1 MSSIEKILGEI
12 RDRANVLREH
22 IDRGRYDG
30 KQPQFQD
37 KMQEF
42 LDDGAKKIRKFY
54 KKKHGMLYTIKSK
67 KDEKRDI
74 TRLYEIV
81 KSHEDDLTNRLNL
94 LNYYSRQNIQDPN
107 NCKNMSQEKC
117 SRGENIRN
125 CLWVPGS
132 DEYGEWTPD
141 PWNERKQGGKLP
153 EYVGTNL
160 HQRPRGCYPVKQ
172 NTDFDNAERMGS
184 SALLDRG
191 RQVLSTL
198 PVQEKQL
205 TPSQMAEAE
214 VKVKPLTA
222 EQKQKRQQ
230 RKEANRKQYADML
243 AKLKA
248 KTPANGGRKTRKR
261 KRRKRKTKKR
271 LKGGDMSDWIKK
283 RVDEQEEKK
292 RRILFGRMKLARRQN
307 NKEEIEKIKAQLKK
321 SFERQEWYGTQGAKK
336 NLDVLAGM
344 QVQKAMPEIEKSMKM
359 GLLVPRKTREKRAGR
374 RTRKRKRRKRRKRKT
389 HRRRKR

>member
-1 MSSIEKILGEI
+1 MSSIEKILEEI
-12 RDRANVLREH
+12 RVRAYYLREN
-22 IDRGRYDG
+22 IDRGRYDE

-160 HQRPRGCYPVKQ
+160 HQRPRGCYPIKQ
-172 NTDFDNAERMGS
+172 NTVFDDAGKMGPS
-184 SALLDRG
+184 TLADRG
-191 RQVLSTL
+191 REILSTL

-205 TPSQMAEAE
+205 TAAQIAEAN
-214 VKVKPLTA
+214 VKVNPLTK
-222 EQKQKRQQ
+222 EQQQKRQQ
-230 RKEANRKQYADML
+230 RIEANRKQYAEML

-248 KTPANGGRKTRKR
+248 KTPSNGGRKTRKR
-261 KRRKRKTKKR
+261 KRRKRKTK
-271 LKGGDMSDWIKK
+271 
-283 RVDEQEEKK
+283 
-292 RRILFGRMKLARRQN
+292 RRNRM
-307 NKEEIEKIKAQLKK
+307 
-321 SFERQEWYGTQGAKK
+321 
-336 NLDVLAGM
+336 
-344 QVQKAMPEIEKSMKM
+344 
-359 GLLVPRKTREKRAGR
+359 RKTRKRK
-374 RTRKRKRRKRRKRKT
+374 TRKRRKR
-389 HRRRKR
+389 

>member
-1 MSSIEKILGEI
+1 MSSIEKILEEI
-12 RDRANVLREH
+12 RERAYYLREN

-30 KQPQFQD
+30 LQPRFQD

-42 LDDGAKKIRKFY
+42 LNEGAKKIRKFY

-107 NCKNMSQEKC
+107 ECKNMSQEKC

-160 HQRPRGCYPVKQ
+160 HQRPRGCYPIKQ
-172 NTDFDNAERMGS
+172 NTVFDDAGKMGTS
-184 SALLDRG
+184 TLVDRG
-191 RQVLSTL
+191 REILSTL
-198 PVQEKQL
+198 PVAQKKQP
-205 TPSQMAEAE
+205 TPSQKAEDAIT
-214 VKVKPLTA
+214 VKPLTE
-222 EQKQKRQQ
+222 EQRQKRQQ
-230 RKEANRKQYADML
+230 RIEANRKQYEDML
-243 AKLKA
+243 TKIKA
-248 KTPANGGRKTRKR
+248 KPPSNGGRKTRKR
-261 KRRKRKTKKR
+261 KKRKRKRKTH
-271 LKGGDMSDWIKK
+271 
-283 RVDEQEEKK
+283 
-292 RRILFGRMKLARRQN
+292 
-307 NKEEIEKIKAQLKK
+307 
-321 SFERQEWYGTQGAKK
+321 
-336 NLDVLAGM
+336 
-344 QVQKAMPEIEKSMKM
+344 
-359 GLLVPRKTREKRAGR
+359 
-374 RTRKRKRRKRRKRKT
+374 RKRKRRNRKT

>member
-1 MSSIEKILGEI
+1 MSSIEKILEEI
-12 RDRANVLREH
+12 RERAYYLREN

-30 KQPQFQD
+30 KQPRFQD

-42 LDDGAKKIRKFY
+42 LNDGAKKIRKFY

-81 KSHEDDLTNRLNL
+81 KSHEYDLTNRLNL

-141 PWNERKQGGKLP
+141 PWNQRKPGGKLP

-172 NTDFDNAERMGS
+172 NTDFDNAGKMGTS
-184 SALLDRG
+184 TLADRG
-191 RQVLSTL
+191 REILSTL

-205 TPSQMAEAE
+205 TASQIAEDK
-214 VKVKPLTA
+214 VTVKPLTE
-222 EQKQKRQQ
+222 EQQQKRQQ
-230 RKEANRKQYADML
+230 RIEANRKQYADML
-243 AKLKA
+243 AKIHRGTRGPEA
-248 KTPANGGRKTRKR
+248 KTPSHGGRKIRKR
-261 KRRKRKTKKR
+261 KRRKRKTK
-271 LKGGDMSDWIKK
+271 
-283 RVDEQEEKK
+283 
-292 RRILFGRMKLARRQN
+292 RRH
-307 NKEEIEKIKAQLKK
+307 
-321 SFERQEWYGTQGAKK
+321 
-336 NLDVLAGM
+336 
-344 QVQKAMPEIEKSMKM
+344 KM
-359 GLLVPRKTREKRAGR
+359 RKTR
-374 RTRKRKRRKRRKRKT
+374 KRRNRKT
-389 HRRRKR
+389 RRRRKR